1 MTTFEPKDPDYE
13 ARVRDSF
20 SRQKFMDFIGAR
32 IGKVE
37 PGFCEVVVPY
47 KPELTQQHGLF
58 HGGITGAIADN
69 AAGYASY
76 SLMPADSSILTTE
89 YKINLVAPAQ
99 GEALIARARV
109 KKPGR
114 TLTVVEC
121 DVYARQGG
129 SETAVAHLLAT
140 MLCLHGKQDNAKAL
154 AGSE

>member
-1 MTTFEPKDPDYE
+1 MTEFEAKDPNYA

-20 SRQKFMDFIGAR
+20 SRQKFMAFIGAR
-32 IGKVE
+32 MGTVE
-37 PGFCEVVVPY
+37 PGYCEVVVPF

-76 SLMPADSSILTTE
+76 SLMPADSTILTTE
-89 YKINLVAPAQ
+89 YKINLVSPAK

-121 DVYARQGG
+121 DVFARQGDT
-129 SETAVAHLLAT
+129 ETPVAHLLAT
-140 MLCLHGKQDNAKAL
+140 MMCLHSKQDDAKAL
-154 AGSE
+154 AGA